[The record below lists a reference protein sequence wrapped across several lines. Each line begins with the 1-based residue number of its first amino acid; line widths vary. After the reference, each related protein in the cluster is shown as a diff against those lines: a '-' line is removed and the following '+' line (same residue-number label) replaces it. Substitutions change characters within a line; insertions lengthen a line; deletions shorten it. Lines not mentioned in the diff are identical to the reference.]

1 MLAWDAQRF
10 LAPYVEVFVEEL
22 VAHAKRTYPGRNLVR
37 RAPVLPRPK
46 EPIG

>member
-22 VAHAKRTYPGRNLVR
+22 VAHARRTYPGRDLMR
-37 RAPVLPRPK
+37 RTRHLRRPK
-46 EPIG
+46 DPIG